1 MQSPLTIH
9 HTHHSSNKIL
19 NCKDIFRKFL
29 SCYSLCRTDQARTL
43 TVPILAKILL
53 LAESAAGWCRISDES
68 LWSLAHDLHIERPPR
83 INISSSPDAL
93 DHTLCTDSSSS
104 TAGHAREKLRNIL
117 LIEIMVNPWTPAPV
131 LQEAWLCA
139 LSHLK
144 SSHGSGEFTLETD
157 IISLLR
163 HRQWKLGG
171 PTSSLPDSDYG
182 AATFNDASKK
192 MSSFDL
198 AMIEFG
204 YRLHPDAISKRVS
217 ARHMLPN
224 IAICISE
231 NTKRKENGLALLK
244 ESIFSTL
251 NRFLPNTNI
260 LDFVEIVAIMS
271 LFPADSLL
279 FGCLASQSIF
289 EQDRI
294 SATEDRT
301 GIPVVPLL
309 QEWIL
314 SQRLPDS
321 TCVIWR
327 LHPWLV
333 ASLCTVHLTIFT
345 AYIDHLSKT
354 LVYIQTCMSITTPCE
369 QSDNDWSGIAA
380 TTRIQLLLI
389 WKYVS
394 DSKKQVL
401 AATIHPFSS
410 GQGDDQLAS
419 SRNFWNRFFAFF

>member
-1 MQSPLTIH
+1 MAVSRIV
-9 HTHHSSNKIL
+9 SAVKY
-19 NCKDIFRKFL
+19 K
-29 SCYSLCRTDQARTL
+29 A
-43 TVPILAKILL
+43 
-53 LAESAAGWCRISDES
+53 LAENCQR
-68 LWSLAHDLHIERPPR
+68 L
-83 INISSSPDAL
+83 
-93 DHTLCTDSSSS
+93 
-104 TAGHAREKLRNIL
+104 IL
-117 LIEIMVNPWTPAPV
+117 SIYR
-131 LQEAWLCA
+131 
-139 LSHLK
+139 LSK
-144 SSHGSGEFTLETD
+144 
-157 IISLLR
+157 

-204 YRLHPDAISKRVS
+204 
-217 ARHMLPN
+217 
-224 IAICISE
+224 
-231 NTKRKENGLALLK
+231 KENGLALLK

-333 ASLCTVHLTIFT
+333 ASL
-345 AYIDHLSKT
+345 Y
-354 LVYIQTCMSITTPCE
+354 
-369 QSDNDWSGIAA
+369 
-380 TTRIQLLLI
+380 
-389 WKYVS
+389 
-394 DSKKQVL
+394 SKKQVL

-410 GQGDDQLAS
+410 GQEMTNLLAHTQFLES
-419 SRNFWNRFFAFF
+419 IFAFF